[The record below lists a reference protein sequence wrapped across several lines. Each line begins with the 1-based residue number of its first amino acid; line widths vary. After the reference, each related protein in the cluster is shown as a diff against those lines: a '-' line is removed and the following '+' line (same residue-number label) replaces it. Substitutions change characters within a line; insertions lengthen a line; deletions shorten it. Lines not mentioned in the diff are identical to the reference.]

1 MNITKKFFFFPFFKA
16 LHIISFALLV
26 SSADYH
32 YQYTI
37 DANGLHFGA
46 QEETDGYSTTG
57 QYHVLLPNG
66 RIQTVNYRV
75 TDDNSGFVANVQYS
89 SIANYAKQ
97 KRPQYPK
104 SMNDKPSAVHHRPVA
119 LDAVAISAAKSAA
132 RFFPKKNLVKNT

>member
-1 MNITKKFFFFPFFKA
+1 M
-16 LHIISFALLV
+16 LLISIATLA
-26 SSADYH
+26 SSENYN
-32 YQYTI
+32 YKYTI

-57 QYHVLLPNG
+57 QYHVLLPDG

-75 TDDNSGFVANVQYS
+75 TDDISGFVANVQYS
-89 SIANYAKQ
+89 GIANYAKQ

-104 SMNDKPSAVHHRPVA
+104 SMNDKPSAVHHHPVA

>member
-1 MNITKKFFFFPFFKA
+1 M
-16 LHIISFALLV
+16 LLISFAFLV
-26 SSADYH
+26 SSADYYYH
-32 YQYTI
+32 YTI

-66 RIQTVNYRV
+66 RIQTVSYRV

-89 SIANYAKQ
+89 GIANYPNYAKQ

-104 SMNDKPSAVHHRPVA
+104 SKNDKPAQVHNPVA
-119 LDAVAISAAKSAA
+119 LDAVAISAAKSEA